1 MIKGIII
8 TLLILFSSSLSLS
21 PLRQSSQSI
30 LQCSQHFNSNNLN
43 GFLCITFAKISECLE
58 ISSDYIDEAN
68 WETAVEDGLQP
79 LSQCLKEAS
88 LSDEIMIDDFKQ
100 NMFLASLNIAKACE
114 ITGCIV
120 QASAGSEYIIDAGT
134 NIVRAAEAY
143 RISNKV
149 AAEYIMNAGKSLSS
163 FGSQLSTGKFT
174 C

>member
-1 MIKGIII
+1 
-8 TLLILFSSSLSLS
+8 
-21 PLRQSSQSI
+21 
-30 LQCSQHFNSNNLN
+30 
-43 GFLCITFAKISECLE
+43 LCITFAKISECLSL
-58 ISSDYIDEAN
+58 SSNYIDEAN
-68 WETAVEDGLQP
+68 WEKAVEDGFFP

-100 NMFLASLNIAKACE
+100 NMLLASLNIAKACD

-143 RISNKV
+143 RNSNKV
-149 AAEYIMNAGKSLSS
+149 AAEHIMSAGKSLSS
-163 FGSQLSTGKFT
+163 FGSQLAIGKFT